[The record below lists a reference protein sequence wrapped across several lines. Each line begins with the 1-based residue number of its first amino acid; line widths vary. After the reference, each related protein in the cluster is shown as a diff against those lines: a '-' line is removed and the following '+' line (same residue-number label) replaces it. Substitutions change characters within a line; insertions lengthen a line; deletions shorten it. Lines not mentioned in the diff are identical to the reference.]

1 MCFIRFITFLGVC
14 TILFFFVVLSL
25 VSSVLS
31 REIGWDKIRVSSKW
45 PVLYHNV
52 NSVGESCLVYR
63 QEGSTR
69 VPMVSRLFLF
79 AFGRI
84 LFCECIFCVFMI
96 YVFFLYYFVSCCE
109 FGGDDRQCVSTGMNT
124 FFIICGDYQFWSS
137 TFYRCR
143 TVCILNCIYCCCLWY
158 DDDCVAVGDTVSNTD
173 RPVPQELPVDVR
185 WIWSSGSHHEV
196 VSSVPFVTDTV
207 SCKNVACSSFHNSL
221 CYLWQV

>member
-1 MCFIRFITFLGVC
+1 M
-14 TILFFFVVLSL
+14 
-25 VSSVLS
+25 
-31 REIGWDKIRVSSKW
+31 
-45 PVLYHNV
+45 
-52 NSVGESCLVYR
+52 GESCLVYR

-109 FGGDDRQCVSTGMNT
+109 FGGDDRQCVSTGMRQDYLNA
-124 FFIICGDYQFWSS
+124 FFIICDDCQFWSS